1 MNPTTANRSGLSA
14 DERGP
19 ESRPAAPDAT
29 ASFAI
34 SGMTCAACAGRV
46 EKALA
51 RTPGVEEAT
60 VNLATERA
68 SVRFDPAATTLATL
82 AEAVQKAGYDV
93 RTEETTLAIS
103 GMTCAACAGRV
114 ERALRAVPGVV
125 SASVNLATER
135 ATVRATAGTSK
146 TDLRAAVEH
155 AGYGV
160 IDTEGDAAAGDAATG
175 DAEPQAR
182 ERERLALRRRLLWA
196 AGLTLPLVAL
206 DMVPMLV
213 PGGMAWLEALVPM
226 QTLWLVMFALG
237 TAVQFG
243 PGWRFYQAG
252 WAAARHGSPDMN
264 TLVALGTSAAYGYS
278 VVATFLPRVLPPEAV
293 HVYYEAAAAVV
304 TLILLGKVLEAK
316 AKGRTSEAI
325 RRLMALRPATARVVR
340 DGQDVEVPVESVVV
354 GDVVRVRPGETVP
367 VDGVVT
373 EGTSFV
379 DESMVTGE
387 PVPVE
392 KGAGAEVT
400 GGTVNGAGSVLFRA
414 ARVGADTTLA
424 QIVRLVEEAQ
434 GSKPAIQAL
443 ADRVVAV
450 FVPAVLVVAAV
461 VFGVWLAVGPR
472 ACADVRT
479 RRSRLGPHHRV
490 PVRDG
495 PRDARVGDGRHRQG
509 GRDGRAVPQG

>member
-1 MNPTTANRSGLSA
+1 
-14 DERGP
+14 
-19 ESRPAAPDAT
+19 
-29 ASFAI
+29 
-34 SGMTCAACAGRV
+34 
-46 EKALA
+46 
-51 RTPGVEEAT
+51 
-60 VNLATERA
+60 
-68 SVRFDPAATTLATL
+68 
-82 AEAVQKAGYDV
+82 
-93 RTEETTLAIS
+93 
-103 GMTCAACAGRV
+103 
-114 ERALRAVPGVV
+114 
-125 SASVNLATER
+125 
-135 ATVRATAGTSK
+135 
-146 TDLRAAVEH
+146 
-155 AGYGV
+155 
-160 IDTEGDAAAGDAATG
+160 
-175 DAEPQAR
+175 
-182 ERERLALRRRLLWA
+182 
-196 AGLTLPLVAL
+196 
-206 DMVPMLV
+206 
-213 PGGMAWLEALVPM
+213 
-226 QTLWLVMFALG
+226 
-237 TAVQFG
+237 
-243 PGWRFYQAG
+243 
-252 WAAARHGSPDMN
+252 MN
-264 TLVALGTSAAYGYS
+264 TLVALGTTAAYGYS

-304 TLILLGKVLEAK
+304 TLILLGKYLEAR

-340 DGQDVEVPVESVVV
+340 GGQEVEVPVEAVVV

-461 VFGVWLAVGPR
+461 VFGVWLAVGPEPSLTYALVAAVSVLIIACPCAMGLATPVSVMVGTGKAAEMGVLFRRGEALQTLSEVTTVALDKTGTLTEGRPTLTDLHLAADLSEDDLLRLVGAAEAPSEHPVGR
-472 ACADVRT
+472 ALVEAAERLGALPVAVGFESLSGMGVRATVEGRRVEVGADRFMASLGLDVSGVAREAERLADEGKTPLYAAVDGRLAAVLAVLGRGPGRRRPRPSARST
-479 RRSRLGPHHRV
+479 RRVCAWR
-490 PVRDG
+490 
-495 PRDARVGDGRHRQG
+495 
-509 GRDGRAVPQG
+509 